1 MAHPLTYPRQH
12 DDALAELL
20 DPFSTQ
26 RVAGLGDLSGCR
38 VLEVGAGGGSFARY
52 LADRVGPRGRVF
64 ALDLNPR
71 IEFSHPQL
79 SVIQADLTTDEL
91 PGDLD
96 LVHARLTLNHIPE
109 RLHVLTR
116 LIYTL
121 APDGILLVE
130 DWWASNTDMVMHAR
144 SPEDVRAYH
153 RFQHTLGRL
162 FDAGGTDRTWARHIH
177 GAMLS
182 AGLADVTTVIHAT
195 AWTGGGPGAR
205 LIRATIGQLWD
216 RLQAAGLGHDELI
229 HISELLDDPALV
241 LAGHPLYSTSG
252 RRAPRAAGKQF
263 HVAASRR
270 G

>member
-12 DDALAELL
+12 DDALAALL
-20 DPFSTQ
+20 DPFSAR
-26 RVAGLGDLSGCR
+26 RVADLVDLTGRR
-38 VLEVGAGGGSFARY
+38 VLEVGAGGGSFARH
-52 LADRVGPRGRVF
+52 LADRVGPHGHVY

-71 IEFSHPQL
+71 IAFTHPQL
-79 SVIQADLTTDEL
+79 TVVTSDLTRDEL

-109 RLHVLTR
+109 RRTILTR
-116 LIYTL
+116 LRRTL
-121 APDGILLVE
+121 APGGVLLIE

-144 SPEDVRAYH
+144 TPEDIRLYH

-177 GAMLS
+177 GAMLTD
-182 AGLADVTTVIHAT
+182 GLADVTTVIHAT
-195 AWTGGGPGAR
+195 AWTGGGPGCQ
-205 LIRATIGQLWD
+205 LVKTTIGQLWD
-216 RLQAAGLGHDELI
+216 RLIATGLSHDDLVEV
-229 HISELLDDPALV
+229 SELLDDPDLV

-252 RRAPRAAGKQF
+252 HRAPRQRAPELRVAGP
-263 HVAASRR
+263 

>member
-1 MAHPLTYPRQH
+1 MGERLI
-12 DDALAELL
+12 ELK
-20 DPFSTQ
+20 
-26 RVAGLGDLSGCR
+26 
-38 VLEVGAGGGSFARY
+38 EVTKSY
-52 LADRVGPRGRVF
+52 GRVF

-96 LVHARLTLNHIPE
+96 LVHARLTLGHIPE

-116 LIYTL
+116 LSYTL
-121 APDGILLVE
+121 APGGTLLVE

-177 GAMLS
+177 GAMMA
-182 AGLADVTTVIHAT
+182 AGLTDVSTVIHAT
-195 AWTGGGPGAR
+195 AWTGRSPGAQPGHIDLAWSSATGEYFTIEYTTNPPGGFTGIVQTNILATPPQNVVTVPATDGNRYYR
-205 LIRATIGQLWD
+205 LR
-216 RLQAAGLGHDELI
+216 
-229 HISELLDDPALV
+229 
-241 LAGHPLYSTSG
+241 
-252 RRAPRAAGKQF
+252 F
-263 HVAASRR
+263 
-270 G
+270 